1 MDFPFFH
8 ELLRIDST
16 SGQERTV
23 ALWLAERLPG
33 LFPASNRPL
42 LQVDEVGDGTLNLLL
57 TWGKPKIVFCS
68 HLDTVPP
75 YIPPTFPEG
84 VFTVSGQDSSQDS
97 FAPLGMTA
105 SCHSEAVEDRR
116 KNLIPGES
124 SPVIPGETPHV
135 IPDLTSPVIP
145 DLTSPVIPGLT
156 SPVIPGET
164 PPVIPGLTRNLPDVI
179 AGRGSCDAKGQVFA
193 IVEACKK
200 LAEEG
205 KSDFGMLLLAGEETG
220 SWGAK
225 AFAKTGFKAEYLV
238 VGEPTDNCMVSA
250 SKGTKS
256 FDLKFTGTPFHSGYP
271 QFGVS
276 AVDLFVEFVNAL
288 KAKDF
293 GVDPL
298 LGETTWNI
306 GLVHSDN
313 PQNILSPELTCRL
326 YFRTTFV
333 SDAAVTQWMAE
344 APDLLTDGRS
354 QPAMTEATVP
364 GQTTSVVPDLTTS
377 VIPDQTTSVIPEL
390 TTSVVPGLTS
400 SVIPGLTRNLTV
412 TPRGGDTPARYW
424 TVEGLPAKS
433 VAFGSDAP
441 HLTNF
446 THKAICGPGSITVA
460 HRDDEHVRIA
470 DLATAVE
477 QYLALYRAAT
487 K

>member
-1 MDFPFFH
+1 MDLGFFK
-8 ELLRIDST
+8 ELLSIDST
-16 SGQERTV
+16 SGKERKV
-23 ALWLAERLPG
+23 AEWLAGRLPG
-33 LFPASNRPL
+33 MFPAANQPVLR
-42 LQVDEVGDGTLNLLL
+42 VDEVGDGTLNLLL
-57 TWGKPKIVFCS
+57 TWGTPRIVFCS

-75 YIPPTFPEG
+75 YIPPTFA
-84 VFTVSGQDSSQDS
+84 D
-97 FAPLGMTA
+97 
-105 SCHSEAVEDRR
+105 
-116 KNLIPGES
+116 
-124 SPVIPGETPHV
+124 
-135 IPDLTSPVIP
+135 
-145 DLTSPVIPGLT
+145 
-156 SPVIPGET
+156 
-164 PPVIPGLTRNLPDVI
+164 DVI
-179 AGRGSCDAKGQVFA
+179 KGRGSCDAKGQVFA
-193 IVEACKK
+193 IVEACKR

-205 KSDFGMLLLAGEETG
+205 KTDFGMLLLAGEETG

-225 AFAKTGFKAEYLV
+225 AFAKTDFKAEYLV

-256 FDLKFTGTPFHSGYP
+256 FDLKFTGEPFHSGYP
-271 QFGVS
+271 QYGVS

-293 GVDPL
+293 GMDPV

-333 SDAAVTQWMAE
+333 SDEAVCKWMAE
-344 APDLLTDGRS
+344 AQSGRL
-354 QPAMTEATVP
+354 A
-364 GQTTSVVPDLTTS
+364 
-377 VIPDQTTSVIPEL
+377 
-390 TTSVVPGLTS
+390 
-400 SVIPGLTRNLTV
+400 V
-412 TPRGGDTPARYW
+412 TARGGDTPARYW

-441 HLTNF
+441 HLKNY

-460 HRDDEHVRIA
+460 HRDDECVRVA

-477 QYLALYRAAT
+477 QYIALYQAAA